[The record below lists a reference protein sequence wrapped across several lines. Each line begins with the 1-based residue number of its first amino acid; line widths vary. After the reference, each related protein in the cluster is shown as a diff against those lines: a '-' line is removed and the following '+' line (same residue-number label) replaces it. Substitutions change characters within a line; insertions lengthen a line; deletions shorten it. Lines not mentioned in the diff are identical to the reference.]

1 MSSIETLNSA
11 LDRLIENYQLLQ
23 QENNSLKQD
32 FANMQAEKDL
42 IIEDLQSQL
51 NEKST
56 ELHALVNKISAA
68 LGQ

>member
-51 NEKST
+51 NQKST

>member
-11 LDRLIENYQLLQ
+11 LDRLIENYQTLQ
-23 QENNSLKQD
+23 QENSSLKQD
-32 FANMQAEKDL
+32 MANLQAEKDL

-51 NEKST
+51 DHKST